1 MFDSDK
7 DKEIKALRAEVDQL
21 KKDVARLFELVEKL
35 IAIVKP

>member
-21 KKDVARLFELVEKL
+21 KKDVTRLFDLVEKL
-35 IAIVKP
+35 IAITKP